1 MLSLL
6 LFSLLASCTSVKVMW
21 ATSICTENL
30 HFYVCFSLALLPQIF
45 NYRSNIIGHT
55 TRTLRRQNFFV
66 RLLLDHRRSLLMVCF
81 CFNRA
86 TRLCSRPTDSTRRQ
100 QLRPTDGKKNRQQT
114 VVLCNGE
121 EKTAEREKRK
131 TSLVL
136 LQAGCGLHDD
146 RQPNRAF
153 DGGFLSGYQIDLAQL
168 SRSFFQRSW
177 KIDRLPAITGE
188 HNNIAAIIP
197 TPSVVRHVLVYA
209 NSSRTLFPTAKRLS
223 IPTVRLSR
231 KQRKL
236 FVGLAIILRETLART
251 RSDQGQV

>member
-1 MLSLL
+1 
-6 LFSLLASCTSVKVMW
+6 
-21 ATSICTENL
+21 
-30 HFYVCFSLALLPQIF
+30 
-45 NYRSNIIGHT
+45 
-55 TRTLRRQNFFV
+55 
-66 RLLLDHRRSLLMVCF
+66 MVCF

-100 QLRPTDGKKNRQQT
+100 QLRPTTDGKKNRQQT

-131 TSLVL
+131 TCLVL

-146 RQPNRAF
+146 RQSNRAF
-153 DGGFLSGYQIDLAQL
+153 DSDFSVVLSDRPCSTLA
-168 SRSFFQRSW
+168 SFFQRSW
-177 KIDRLPAITGE
+177 KIVRLPAITGE

-209 NSSRTLFPTAKRLS
+209 NSSRTLFSTAKRLS
-223 IPTVRLSR
+223 IPTVRLSH